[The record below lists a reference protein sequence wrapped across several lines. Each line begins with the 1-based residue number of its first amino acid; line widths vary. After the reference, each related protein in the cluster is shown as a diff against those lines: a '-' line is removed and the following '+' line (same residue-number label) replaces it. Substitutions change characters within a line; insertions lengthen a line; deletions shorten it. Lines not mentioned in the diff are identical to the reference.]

1 MEAMAARTRTDARR
15 RYPDLETKFEFVA
28 VPGRS
33 DPTYDSLVTPAYY
46 AFWSGIGVRQVRVD
60 LPNCGY
66 PAIRI
71 DGKPSKVTTLQ
82 PGHPIAKGVPATFE
96 IPETEMYD
104 EPFHVPDPDA
114 VIFRENWEAGGWFRS
129 GMLWTV
135 GEGKV
140 FYFRPGH
147 ELYTVFKQKYPLKI
161 VENAV
166 RWVAAK

>member
-15 RYPDLETKFEFVA
+15 RYPDPETKFEFVA

-82 PGHPIAKGVPATFE
+82 PGHPIARAYRRRSKSPRRKCTTSLSTCL
-96 IPETEMYD
+96 IPM
-104 EPFHVPDPDA
+104 P
-114 VIFRENWEAGGWFRS
+114 
-129 GMLWTV
+129 
-135 GEGKV
+135 
-140 FYFRPGH
+140 
-147 ELYTVFKQKYPLKI
+147 
-161 VENAV
+161 
-166 RWVAAK
+166 